1 MKTSALLGS
10 GQNISSQ
17 VGVPSDGV
25 SANNCGIVQMP
36 TAIPID
42 VANLEAISCG
52 FKHSVFLVNGEV
64 FACGDN
70 LSGQIGCEQRRLESP
85 TKITISEAK
94 VRSVACGQYYT
105 SYLTT
110 DGNMLICGWRNPG
123 APLTVSFDKPA
134 VYVSA
139 GFDAPVVI
147 DEDGS
152 LYIFESD
159 YRKTPTK
166 ISLSVPLFD
175 AAKGSDFVIAVDING
190 VAYGSGALNSGG
202 SELAAIASL
211 DGLRISRVFANYG
224 NAGALTSDGK
234 VYMRD
239 STGSFVKL
247 DALDSVTVVEMD
259 IGQDYSVYVTDK
271 GVMYSCGKN
280 TYGELMLGRAGEQG
294 VPMTQGPF
302 ARVKIAYVKC
312 GAHHT
317 FAVVNSAALAHA
329 GAAFFHTKNI

>member
-1 MKTSALLGS
+1 
-10 GQNISSQ
+10 
-17 VGVPSDGV
+17 
-25 SANNCGIVQMP
+25 MP
-36 TAIPID
+36 TAVPID

-52 FKHSVFLVNGEV
+52 FRHSVFLVGGEV

-70 LSGQIGCEQRRLESP
+70 LSSQIGCAQRRLETP
-85 TKITISEAK
+85 TKITISDSK
-94 VRSVACGQYYT
+94 IKSVACGQYYT

-110 DGNMLICGWRNPG
+110 EGTMVICGWKNPG
-123 APLTVSFDKPA
+123 SPLTVSFDKPA
-134 VYVSA
+134 IYVNA

-147 DEDGS
+147 DESGS

-159 YRKTPTK
+159 YRKSPAK
-166 ISLSVPLFD
+166 ISLSAPIFD
-175 AAKGSDFVIAVDING
+175 AAKGSDFVIAVDITG
-190 VAYGSGALNSGG
+190 TAYGNGALNSGN
-202 SELAAIASL
+202 SSFSAIATLS
-211 DGLRISRVFANYG
+211 GLRISRVFASYG
-224 NAGALTSDGK
+224 NAGALTTDGK
-234 VYMRD
+234 VYMKD

-247 DALDSVTVVEMD
+247 EALDSVTVVEMD

-317 FAVVNSAALAHA
+317 FAVVNSTALVHA
-329 GAAFFHTKNI
+329 GVEFFHTKNF